1 MKRSKLWLACAGI
14 AGLVLCAMLLLYQ
27 VPSIKSRVDWR
38 VEIVTTY
45 LRAVANPAGALPTP
59 IGTSGSPG
67 TSGSDIETTQLP
79 QPRVSVSRKPTT
91 TPTLGPAPCQGSN
104 CAAASSPTPPARGAT
119 QSPSPIPT
127 ATPTLLPLPDSASL
141 PAPIYEK
148 QDANNCGPGTL
159 TMYLRS
165 YGWKGDQNVIA
176 KVIKPD
182 PNDRNVN
189 VDELV
194 YFVRTQVGWLN
205 AGFRVGG
212 DIDLLK
218 RFIANGMPIMIEET
232 SLMDKQYWPGDDLW
246 AGHYLLLTAYDDA
259 KQQFTSQDS
268 WLGPNLL
275 VDYKVLDGHWQSF
288 NRAYIMV
295 YQPGQEELVQ
305 AILRENWDPTVN
317 RQNAL
322 NKSESETISDPKN
335 AFAWFNLGTNLLYFE
350 RYREAAA
357 AYDQARQ
364 IGLPQRMLRYQF
376 GPFIAYFR
384 TNRIDDLKALTDFA
398 LKITANSE
406 ENLLWDGWAL
416 YVKGKKVD
424 AVAQFKAA
432 LKVNP
437 FYADAQYAL
446 NYVGAN

>member
-1 MKRSKLWLACAGI
+1 
-14 AGLVLCAMLLLYQ
+14 
-27 VPSIKSRVDWR
+27 
-38 VEIVTTY
+38 
-45 LRAVANPAGALPTP
+45 
-59 IGTSGSPG
+59 
-67 TSGSDIETTQLP
+67 
-79 QPRVSVSRKPTT
+79 
-91 TPTLGPAPCQGSN
+91 
-104 CAAASSPTPPARGAT
+104 
-119 QSPSPIPT
+119 
-127 ATPTLLPLPDSASL
+127 LLPLPDSASL